1 MDRIQENI
9 DFSLDSVAE
18 QKNEIFQF
26 KAKLHE
32 LMQLG
37 KIINERDFIIDSKVK
52 NLAALFDIEMGRS
65 YHSTEVIEME
75 YFRRIT
81 DSFKQSEK
89 STYLEL
95 EKLDEVLEEIN
106 KLHLNDKLS
115 VSLEDKK
122 KKKKVKI

>member
-9 DFSLDSVAE
+9 DFSLESIAE

-37 KIINERDFIIDSKVK
+37 KIINERDFINDSKVK
-52 NLAALFDIEMGRS
+52 NLAALFDVEMGRS

-81 DSFKQSEK
+81 DSLKQNEK
-89 STYLEL
+89 SIYSQLERF
-95 EKLDEVLEEIN
+95 DEILTEIN
-106 KLHLNDKLS
+106 KLHLHDKLS
-115 VSLEDKK
+115 VSLEDKFEE
-122 KKKKVKI
+122 KKVKI